1 MQDAVDLKK
10 VQAEYAFVV
19 QGLQSSNA
27 ETQALHAKGQ
37 LRLEKAEQERDEAL
51 KTVATLV
58 SEKEGQLDSH
68 RRLLKGA
75 QDRELA
81 LVEKLKLAERSRDEA
96 VESKLAAVKRGE

>member
-1 MQDAVDLKK
+1 MCR
-10 VQAEYAFVV
+10 
-19 QGLQSSNA
+19 NR
-27 ETQALHAKGQ
+27 

-81 LVEKLKLAERSRDEA
+81 LVEKLKLAEVFMYFLDFAMPEIYRYTRTEVRCHCA
-96 VESKLAAVKRGE
+96 QYLR